1 MKSRALAAFHFLE
14 MTQFKYLL
22 LFFLIT
28 PCLAFFQHKEYRIAL
43 DFSIKEKRSDGS
55 FALQLGR
62 AYYDMN
68 YKKLVYNVKFP
79 NKQTILTNDSSV
91 YLIENG
97 IAIDMRKDAG
107 FIEMSIFHLSLT
119 GSINNFGLDESV
131 FEATKVEEEKGMV
144 MTTWEVPRKIKGA
157 RKTKIITSV
166 KDRKLYGVVFLDAD
180 DKPISKQFYKEYETI
195 NGVNIPTKVIFIM
208 YVGGEEQYR
217 IMEFKNIVI
226 NEFGNENIYNYPIPA
241 FNGK

>member
-1 MKSRALAAFHFLE
+1 MRA
-14 MTQFKYLL
+14 FKYHLLCFLL
-22 LFFLIT
+22 L
-28 PCLAFFQHKEYRIAL
+28 PSLAFSQYKEYRISL

-68 YKKLVYNVKFP
+68 HKKLVYDVSFP
-79 NKQTILTNDSSV
+79 KKQTIITNDSLI

-97 IAIDMRKDAG
+97 NTIDVNKDAG

-119 GSINNFGLDESV
+119 GSIKNFGLDESV
-131 FEATKVEEEKGMV
+131 YEAKKVEEDKGMV
-144 MTTWEVPRKIKGA
+144 MTTWEIPRKFKGGS
-157 RKTKIITSV
+157 RNKIVTSV
-166 KDRKLYGVVFLDAD
+166 KDRRLYGVVFLDAD
-180 DKPISKQFYKEYETI
+180 GVPVSKQFYKEYEVI
-195 NGVNIPTKVIFIM
+195 NGVSVPTKVIFIV